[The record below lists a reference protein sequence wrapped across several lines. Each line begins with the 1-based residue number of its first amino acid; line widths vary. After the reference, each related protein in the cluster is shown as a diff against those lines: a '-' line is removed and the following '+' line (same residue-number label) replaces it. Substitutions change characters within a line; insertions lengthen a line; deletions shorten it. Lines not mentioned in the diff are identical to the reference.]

1 MKWEGDKKMS
11 EFKIIETQEQ
21 LDAII
26 GDRVARAEKKGEEKA
41 LKQYADYDDLK
52 KQLEAQTA
60 KVEELNSQLSA
71 QTENASTSAKEL
83 EDLKTQ
89 LHKYETDSVKT
100 RVAHEEGL
108 PFDLAARLSGD
119 DEESIRADAKAL
131 AELVGKSKPAA
142 PLGNP
147 EPVVKGNDRDSA
159 LREMLTGMKGD

>member
-1 MKWEGDKKMS
+1 MS
-11 EFKIIETQEQ
+11 EFKVIETQEQ

-41 LKQYADYDDLK
+41 LKQYADYEDIK
-52 KQLEAQTA
+52 KQLETQTA

-83 EDLKTQ
+83 EDLKTKVHQ
-89 LHKYETDSVKT
+89 YETDSVKT
-100 RVAHEEGL
+100 RVAHEVGL
-108 PFDLAARLSGD
+108 PFDLAARLTGE
-119 DEESIRADAKAL
+119 DEETIRADAKAL
-131 AELVGKSKPAA
+131 VEAMGKVKPAA
-142 PLGNP
+142 PLGSS

>member
-1 MKWEGDKKMS
+1 MS
-11 EFKIIETQEQ
+11 EFKVIETQEQ

-26 GDRVARAEKKGEEKA
+26 GERIARAEKKGEEKA
-41 LKQYADYDDLK
+41 LEKYADYDDLK
-52 KQLEAQTA
+52 KRLEEQTA
-60 KVEELNSQLSA
+60 KVEELSSQLNA
-71 QTENASTSAKEL
+71 QAENATTNAKEV

-100 RVAHEEGL
+100 RVAHEMGL
-108 PFDLAARLSGD
+108 PYDLASRLSGE

-131 AELVGKSKPAA
+131 VEVVGKNKPAA

-147 EPVVKGNDRDSA
+147 EPVSKGDERDSA